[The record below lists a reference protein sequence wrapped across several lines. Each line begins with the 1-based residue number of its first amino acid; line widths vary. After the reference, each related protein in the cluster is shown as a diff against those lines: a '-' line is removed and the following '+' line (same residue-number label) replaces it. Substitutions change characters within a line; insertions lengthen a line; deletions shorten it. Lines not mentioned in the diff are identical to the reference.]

1 MAEKPQPTL
10 SLRPIEE
17 KMYEDR
23 QTRRTCGGSG
33 RSLSAIPESP
43 SVRSAD
49 REREALPVARDEER
63 SMPDARR
70 NVTGSA
76 KGE

>member
-1 MAEKPQPTL
+1 VAEKPQPTL

-33 RSLSAIPESP
+33 RSLSAISESP
-43 SVRSAD
+43 SMQSAD
-49 REREALPVARDEER
+49 QKRHALPVASNEKRAV
-63 SMPDARR
+63 SIARR
-70 NVTGSA
+70 G
-76 KGE
+76 KR